1 MYFVKKKRKKC
12 ILCRRRRQLMNRS
25 HLHSLSKSL
34 HPQLFVADG
43 CPILSLVL
51 LEVKSFSFPL
61 VPVAQV
67 GLKLFLKLGN
77 GTSTLFLGLEHL
89 LS

>member
-43 CPILSLVL
+43 CPTLW
-51 LEVKSFSFPL
+51 
-61 VPVAQV
+61 V

-77 GTSTLFLGLEHL
+77 GTSTLFLGLDHL